1 MKTNSVAKIIFFP
14 QNLIKKRIYHPE
26 STSNRNHLAN
36 ILHFRTKKKNKIL
49 KIPTQITN
57 QTFMTMIILLT
68 PEDTPIIDTNCAHNQ
83 EKTID
88 FSLVKRIYFHFLKN
102 PAEIQKERKIKRKKK
117 SLKLNVKLNE
127 KIFHK

>member
-1 MKTNSVAKIIFFP
+1 MKTNSVTKNKSL
-14 QNLIKKRIYHPE
+14 QQQLIKKRIYHPQ

-36 ILHFRTKKKNKIL
+36 ILHFRTNKRNKVL

-68 PEDTPIIDTNCAHNQ
+68 PEDTPIIDTISAHNQ

-88 FSLVKRIYFHFLKN
+88 FFLVKRI
-102 PAEIQKERKIKRKKK
+102 
-117 SLKLNVKLNE
+117 
-127 KIFHK
+127 